1 MSFCTISALVCDS
14 QVPHVY
20 ITSIQLFPLPPPP
33 LIPGPEYL
41 GLSWLVY
48 VIVCIDSTFSDIEYS
63 DETMQNA
70 IVLANQLSSFLS
82 DADAYVKGQ
91 LQCQPI
97 EEALLMER

>member
-1 MSFCTISALVCDS
+1 
-14 QVPHVY
+14 
-20 ITSIQLFPLPPPP
+20 
-33 LIPGPEYL
+33 
-41 GLSWLVY
+41 
-48 VIVCIDSTFSDIEYS
+48 
-63 DETMQNA
+63 MQNA